1 MSDHG
6 ASYGTGIVA
15 GFVYVCGAVFAD
27 GIFPAGKD
35 VLRYVYV

>member
-6 ASYGTGIVA
+6 TSSGTGIKA
-15 GFVYVCGAVFAD
+15 GFVYVRGAVFAD

-35 VLRYVYV
+35 VL